1 MDKEQKLQLK
11 KIVKNPAVSWIFGV
25 SGKLKLGVL
34 LLVLLNSAI
43 SISAVAFALVLR
55 EAIDGAVSGNKMV
68 FLKFVII
75 LGLIM
80 VGQIAARG
88 VIRFLDEYV
97 RSGMENVIKTR
108 LYETILSRKY
118 SAITAFH
125 TGELLN
131 RITNDAVVVADGFVQ
146 IIPGIIAMLVKLAGA
161 AAVLFVL
168 DYRFSVIFFAGGGLV
183 LIFTTLFRRVMKK
196 LHKDV
201 QAADGV
207 LRSYLSENLG
217 SLMVLKTFGAERKS
231 IDTSKQYMD
240 KHRFMRMK
248 RNKFSN
254 ICNVGFGLV
263 MNGGY
268 IFGLCWCSFGILH
281 GSITY
286 GTLSAVLQLVDQLW
300 APLANMT
307 GYLPKFYGMLSSAER
322 CMELE
327 TLEEEHVESQ
337 FSRDY
342 CRELYKD
349 MTSIECK
356 NITFRYEDDIIL
368 ENADISIGK
377 GELITIMGNSGAG
390 KSTLLKLLLA
400 IYEPEKGTLEIKTEK
415 ESYALTEKYR
425 KMFAYV
431 PQGNFLMSGNVTSAI
446 ASLDDTSADVDMD
459 KVKAVAHIACAD
471 TFVEKLEHG
480 YDTLIGERGMGISEG
495 QAQRLA
501 IARALYTDAP
511 VLLLDEA
518 TSALDEQ
525 IEKKVLKNIREL
537 TDKTVIIVSHRK
549 AVLEV
554 CDRCVVLED
563 KHFEYWRVSYRASC
577 KCCGWQAGA

>member
-11 KIVKNPAVSWIFGV
+11 KIVKNPAMSWIFGV

-34 LLVLLNSAI
+34 FLVLLNSAI

-88 VIRFLDEYV
+88 VIRFLDHYV

-146 IIPGIIAMLVKLAGA
+146 IIPGIIAMLVKLIGA

-281 GSITY
+281 GSITC

-322 CMELE
+322 CIELE

-349 MTSIECK
+349 MTAIECK

-400 IYEPEKGTLEIKTEK
+400 IYEPEKGTLEIKTDK
-415 ESYALTEKYR
+415 ESYALTERYR

-446 ASLDDTSADVDMD
+446 ASLDDTNADVDMD

-563 KHFEYWRVSYRASC
+563 KHFE
-577 KCCGWQAGA
+577 

>member
-11 KIVKNPAVSWIFGV
+11 KIVKNPAMSWIFGV

-118 SAITAFH
+118 SAITAYH

-201 QAADGV
+201 QAADGL

-349 MTSIECK
+349 MTAIECK

-368 ENADISIGK
+368 ENADIYIGK

-471 TFVEKLEHG
+471 TFVEKLEQG

-563 KHFEYWRVSYRASC
+563 KHFE
-577 KCCGWQAGA
+577 

>member
-1 MDKEQKLQLK
+1 MDKEQKLQLN
-11 KIVKNPAVSWIFGV
+11 KIVKNPAMSWIFGV

-118 SAITAFH
+118 SAITAYH

-349 MTSIECK
+349 MTAIECK

-446 ASLDDTSADVDMD
+446 ASLDDTSVDVDMD

-563 KHFEYWRVSYRASC
+563 KHFE
-577 KCCGWQAGA
+577 

>member
-11 KIVKNPAVSWIFGV
+11 KIVKNPAMSWIFGV

-168 DYRFSVIFFAGGGLV
+168 DYRFSIIFFAGGGLV

-248 RNKFSN
+248 RNRFSN

-327 TLEEEHVESQ
+327 TL
-337 FSRDY
+337 D
-342 CRELYKD
+342 KD
-349 MTSIECK
+349 MTAIECK

-525 IEKKVLKNIREL
+525 IEKNVLKNIREL

-563 KHFEYWRVSYRASC
+563 KHFE
-577 KCCGWQAGA
+577 

>member
-11 KIVKNPAVSWIFGV
+11 KIVKNPAMSWIFGV

-118 SAITAFH
+118 SAITAYH

-248 RNKFSN
+248 KNKFSN

-349 MTSIECK
+349 MTAIECK

-446 ASLDDTSADVDMD
+446 ASLDDTNADVDMD

-563 KHFEYWRVSYRASC
+563 KHFE
-577 KCCGWQAGA
+577 

>member
-11 KIVKNPAVSWIFGV
+11 KIVKNPAMSWIFGV

-80 VGQIAARG
+80 LGQIAARG

-168 DYRFSVIFFAGGGLV
+168 DYRFSIIFFAGGGLV

-248 RNKFSN
+248 RNRFSN

-349 MTSIECK
+349 MIAIECK

-415 ESYALTEKYR
+415 ESYALTERYR

-563 KHFEYWRVSYRASC
+563 KHFE
-577 KCCGWQAGA
+577 

>member
-11 KIVKNPAVSWIFGV
+11 KIVKNPAMSWIFGV

-34 LLVLLNSAI
+34 FLVLLNSAI

-68 FLKFVII
+68 FLTFVII

-146 IIPGIIAMLVKLAGA
+146 IIPGIIAMLVKLVGA

-248 RNKFSN
+248 RNRFSN

-349 MTSIECK
+349 MTAIECK

-400 IYEPEKGTLEIKTEK
+400 IYEPEKGTLEIKTDK
-415 ESYALTEKYR
+415 ESYALTERYR

-446 ASLDDTSADVDMD
+446 ASLDDTNADVDMD

-563 KHFEYWRVSYRASC
+563 KHFE
-577 KCCGWQAGA
+577 

>member
-1 MDKEQKLQLK
+1 MDKEQKLQLN
-11 KIVKNPAVSWIFGV
+11 KIVKNPAMSWIFGV

-118 SAITAFH
+118 SAITAYH

-254 ICNVGFGLV
+254 ICNVGFRLV

-349 MTSIECK
+349 MTAIECK

-563 KHFEYWRVSYRASC
+563 KHFE
-577 KCCGWQAGA
+577 

>member
-11 KIVKNPAVSWIFGV
+11 KIVKNPAMSWIFGV

-349 MTSIECK
+349 MTAIECK

-415 ESYALTEKYR
+415 ESYALTERYR

-446 ASLDDTSADVDMD
+446 ASLDDTNADVDMD

-563 KHFEYWRVSYRASC
+563 KHFE
-577 KCCGWQAGA
+577 

>member
-1 MDKEQKLQLK
+1 MRLLQQMMVTIGIANISDCCVYYLAGSSNIVIK
-11 KIVKNPAVSWIFGV
+11 VLVFLSGSWLFLGNVMIGYIWAKFIMVHMNIPFSDIRRKIYRTIG
-25 SGKLKLGVL
+25 LIL
-34 LLVLLNSAI
+34 
-43 SISAVAFALVLR
+43 
-55 EAIDGAVSGNKMV
+55 KMV

-146 IIPGIIAMLVKLAGA
+146 IIPGIIAMLVKLVGA

-349 MTSIECK
+349 MTAIECK

-400 IYEPEKGTLEIKTEK
+400 IYEPEKGTLEIKTDK

-446 ASLDDTSADVDMD
+446 ASLDDTNADVDMD

-563 KHFEYWRVSYRASC
+563 KHFE
-577 KCCGWQAGA
+577 

>member
-11 KIVKNPAVSWIFGV
+11 KIVKNPAMSWIFGV

-80 VGQIAARG
+80 LGQIAARG

-146 IIPGIIAMLVKLAGA
+146 IIPGIIAMLVKLVGA

-349 MTSIECK
+349 MTAIECK

-400 IYEPEKGTLEIKTEK
+400 IYEPEKGTLELKTDK
-415 ESYALTEKYR
+415 ESYALTERYR

-446 ASLDDTSADVDMD
+446 ASLDDTNADVDMD

-563 KHFEYWRVSYRASC
+563 KHFE
-577 KCCGWQAGA
+577 

>member
-11 KIVKNPAVSWIFGV
+11 KIVKNPAMSWIFGV

-80 VGQIAARG
+80 LGQIAARG

-168 DYRFSVIFFAGGGLV
+168 DYRFSIIFFAGGGLV
-183 LIFTTLFRRVMKK
+183 PIFTTLFRRVMKK

-349 MTSIECK
+349 MTAIECK

-446 ASLDDTSADVDMD
+446 ASLDDTNADVDMD

-563 KHFEYWRVSYRASC
+563 KHFE
-577 KCCGWQAGA
+577 

>member
-11 KIVKNPAVSWIFGV
+11 KIVKNPAMSWIFGV
-25 SGKLKLGVL
+25 LGKLKLGVL

-231 IDTSKQYMD
+231 IDTSKHYMD

-248 RNKFSN
+248 RNRFSN

-349 MTSIECK
+349 MTAIECK

-563 KHFEYWRVSYRASC
+563 KHFE
-577 KCCGWQAGA
+577 

>member
-1 MDKEQKLQLK
+1 MDKEQKLQLN
-11 KIVKNPAVSWIFGV
+11 KIVKNPAMSWIFGV

-80 VGQIAARG
+80 LGQIAARG

-168 DYRFSVIFFAGGGLV
+168 DYRFSIIFFAGGGLV

-349 MTSIECK
+349 MTAIECK

-446 ASLDDTSADVDMD
+446 ASLDDTSVDVDMD

-563 KHFEYWRVSYRASC
+563 KHFE
-577 KCCGWQAGA
+577 

>member
-11 KIVKNPAVSWIFGV
+11 KIVKNPAMSWIFGV

-80 VGQIAARG
+80 LGQIAARG

-168 DYRFSVIFFAGGGLV
+168 DYRFSIIFFAGGGLV

-248 RNKFSN
+248 RNRFSN

-349 MTSIECK
+349 MTAIECK

-368 ENADISIGK
+368 ENADIFIGK

-415 ESYALTEKYR
+415 ESYALTERYR

-563 KHFEYWRVSYRASC
+563 KHFE
-577 KCCGWQAGA
+577 

>member
-11 KIVKNPAVSWIFGV
+11 KIVKNPAMSWIFGV
-25 SGKLKLGVL
+25 SGKLKVGVL

-349 MTSIECK
+349 MTAIECK

-368 ENADISIGK
+368 ENADIYIGK

-563 KHFEYWRVSYRASC
+563 KHFE
-577 KCCGWQAGA
+577 

>member
-1 MDKEQKLQLK
+1 MDKEQKLQLN
-11 KIVKNPAVSWIFGV
+11 KIVKNPAMSWIFGV

-97 RSGMENVIKTR
+97 RSSMENVIKTR

-146 IIPGIIAMLVKLAGA
+146 IIPGIIEMLVKLAGA

-349 MTSIECK
+349 TTAIECK

-400 IYEPEKGTLEIKTEK
+400 IYEPEKGTLEIKTDK

-446 ASLDDTSADVDMD
+446 ASLDDTNADVDMD

-563 KHFEYWRVSYRASC
+563 KHFE
-577 KCCGWQAGA
+577 

>member
-11 KIVKNPAVSWIFGV
+11 KIVKNPAMSWIFGV

-146 IIPGIIAMLVKLAGA
+146 IIPGIIAMLVKLVGA

-248 RNKFSN
+248 RNRFSN

-349 MTSIECK
+349 MTAIECK

-400 IYEPEKGTLEIKTEK
+400 IYEPEKGTLELKTDK
-415 ESYALTEKYR
+415 ESYALTERYR

-446 ASLDDTSADVDMD
+446 ASLDDSNADVDMD

-563 KHFEYWRVSYRASC
+563 KHFE
-577 KCCGWQAGA
+577 

>member
-1 MDKEQKLQLK
+1 MDKEQKLQLN
-11 KIVKNPAVSWIFGV
+11 KIVKNPAMSWIFGV

-118 SAITAFH
+118 SAIMAYH

-231 IDTSKQYMD
+231 IDTSKHYMD

-248 RNKFSN
+248 RNRFSN

-349 MTSIECK
+349 MTAIECK

-563 KHFEYWRVSYRASC
+563 KHFE
-577 KCCGWQAGA
+577 

>member
-11 KIVKNPAVSWIFGV
+11 KIVKNPAMSWIFGV

-55 EAIDGAVSGNKMV
+55 EAIDGVVSGNKMV

-146 IIPGIIAMLVKLAGA
+146 IIPGIIAMLVKLVGA

-168 DYRFSVIFFAGGGLV
+168 DYRFSVIFFAGGGIVLV
-183 LIFTTLFRRVMKK
+183 FTTLFRRVMKR

-337 FSRDY
+337 LSRDY

-349 MTSIECK
+349 MTAIECK

-563 KHFEYWRVSYRASC
+563 KHFE
-577 KCCGWQAGA
+577 

>member
-1 MDKEQKLQLK
+1 MMVTIGIANISDCCVYYLAGSSNIVIKVLVFLSGSWLFLGNVMIGYIWAKFIMVHMNIPFSDIRR
-11 KIVKNPAVSWIFGV
+11 KIYRTIG
-25 SGKLKLGVL
+25 LIL
-34 LLVLLNSAI
+34 
-43 SISAVAFALVLR
+43 
-55 EAIDGAVSGNKMV
+55 KMV

-146 IIPGIIAMLVKLAGA
+146 IIPGIIAMLVKLVGA

-349 MTSIECK
+349 MTAIECK

-400 IYEPEKGTLEIKTEK
+400 IYEPEKGTLEIKTDK
-415 ESYALTEKYR
+415 ESYALTERYR

-446 ASLDDTSADVDMD
+446 ASLDDTNADVDMD

-563 KHFEYWRVSYRASC
+563 KHFE
-577 KCCGWQAGA
+577 

>member
-11 KIVKNPAVSWIFGV
+11 KIVKNPAMSWIFGV

-34 LLVLLNSAI
+34 FLVLLNSAI

-146 IIPGIIAMLVKLAGA
+146 IIPGIIAMLVKLVGA

-207 LRSYLSENLG
+207 LRSYMSENLG

-248 RNKFSN
+248 RNRFSN

-349 MTSIECK
+349 MTAIECK

-400 IYEPEKGTLEIKTEK
+400 IYEPEKGTLEIKTDK
-415 ESYALTEKYR
+415 ESYALTERYR

-446 ASLDDTSADVDMD
+446 ASLDDTNADVDMD

-563 KHFEYWRVSYRASC
+563 KHFE
-577 KCCGWQAGA
+577 

>member
-11 KIVKNPAVSWIFGV
+11 KIVKNPAMSWIFGV

-118 SAITAFH
+118 SAITAYH

-349 MTSIECK
+349 MTAIECK

-471 TFVEKLEHG
+471 TFVEQLEHG

-563 KHFEYWRVSYRASC
+563 KHFE
-577 KCCGWQAGA
+577 

>member
-11 KIVKNPAVSWIFGV
+11 KIVKNPAMSWIFGV

-248 RNKFSN
+248 RNRFSN

-349 MTSIECK
+349 MTAIECK

-431 PQGNFLMSGNVTSAI
+431 PQGNFLMSGNVTSTI

-563 KHFEYWRVSYRASC
+563 KHFE
-577 KCCGWQAGA
+577 

>member
-11 KIVKNPAVSWIFGV
+11 KIVKNPAMSWIFGV

-118 SAITAFH
+118 SAITAYH

-131 RITNDAVVVADGFVQ
+131 RITNDAVVVADGVVQ

-281 GSITY
+281 GSIAY

-349 MTSIECK
+349 MTAIECK

-563 KHFEYWRVSYRASC
+563 KHFE
-577 KCCGWQAGA
+577 

>member
-11 KIVKNPAVSWIFGV
+11 KIVKNPAMSWIFGV

-80 VGQIAARG
+80 LGQIAARG

-168 DYRFSVIFFAGGGLV
+168 DYRFSIIFFAGGGLV

-349 MTSIECK
+349 MTAIECK

-446 ASLDDTSADVDMD
+446 ASLDDTNADVDMD

-525 IEKKVLKNIREL
+525 IEKKVLKNIREH

-563 KHFEYWRVSYRASC
+563 KHFE
-577 KCCGWQAGA
+577 

>member
-11 KIVKNPAVSWIFGV
+11 KIVKNPAMSWIFGV

-43 SISAVAFALVLR
+43 SISAVAFAIVLR

-80 VGQIAARG
+80 LGQIAARG

-146 IIPGIIAMLVKLAGA
+146 IIPGIIAMLVKLIGA

-248 RNKFSN
+248 RNRFSN

-327 TLEEEHVESQ
+327 TFEEEHVESQ

-349 MTSIECK
+349 MTAIECK

-400 IYEPEKGTLEIKTEK
+400 IYEPEKGTLELKTDK
-415 ESYALTEKYR
+415 ESYALTERYR

-446 ASLDDTSADVDMD
+446 ASLDDTNADVDMD

-563 KHFEYWRVSYRASC
+563 KHFE
-577 KCCGWQAGA
+577 

>member
-1 MDKEQKLQLK
+1 MDKEQKLQLN
-11 KIVKNPAVSWIFGV
+11 KIVKNPAMSWIFGV

-80 VGQIAARG
+80 LGQIAARG

-168 DYRFSVIFFAGGGLV
+168 DYRFSIIFFAGGGLV

-248 RNKFSN
+248 RNRFSN
-254 ICNVGFGLV
+254 ICNVGFGFV

-349 MTSIECK
+349 MTAIECK

-563 KHFEYWRVSYRASC
+563 KHFE
-577 KCCGWQAGA
+577 

>member
-11 KIVKNPAVSWIFGV
+11 KIVKNPAMSWIFGV

-118 SAITAFH
+118 SAITAYH

-349 MTSIECK
+349 MTAIECK

-400 IYEPEKGTLEIKTEK
+400 IYEPEKGTLEIKTDR

-446 ASLDDTSADVDMD
+446 ASLDDTNADVDMD

-563 KHFEYWRVSYRASC
+563 KHFE
-577 KCCGWQAGA
+577 

>member
-11 KIVKNPAVSWIFGV
+11 KIVENPAMSWIFGV

-80 VGQIAARG
+80 IGQIAARG

-146 IIPGIIAMLVKLAGA
+146 IIPGIIAMLVKLVGA

-248 RNKFSN
+248 RNRFSN

-349 MTSIECK
+349 MTAIECK

-400 IYEPEKGTLEIKTEK
+400 IYEPEKGTLELKTDK

-446 ASLDDTSADVDMD
+446 ASLDDTNADVDMD

-563 KHFEYWRVSYRASC
+563 KHFE
-577 KCCGWQAGA
+577 

>member
-1 MDKEQKLQLK
+1 MDKEQKLQLN
-11 KIVKNPAVSWIFGV
+11 KIVKNPAMSWIFGV

-80 VGQIAARG
+80 LGQIAARG

-146 IIPGIIAMLVKLAGA
+146 IIPEIIAMLVKLAGA

-168 DYRFSVIFFAGGGLV
+168 DYRFSIIFFAGGGLV

-248 RNKFSN
+248 RNRFSN

-349 MTSIECK
+349 MTAIECK

-377 GELITIMGNSGAG
+377 GELITIMGNSGTG

-525 IEKKVLKNIREL
+525 IEKNVLKNIREL

-563 KHFEYWRVSYRASC
+563 KHFE
-577 KCCGWQAGA
+577 

>member
-11 KIVKNPAVSWIFGV
+11 KIVKNPAMSWIFGV

-80 VGQIAARG
+80 LGQIAARG

-118 SAITAFH
+118 SVITAFH

-563 KHFEYWRVSYRASC
+563 KHFE
-577 KCCGWQAGA
+577 

>member
-11 KIVKNPAVSWIFGV
+11 TIVKNPAISWIFGV

-118 SAITAFH
+118 SAITAYH

-248 RNKFSN
+248 RNRFSN

-563 KHFEYWRVSYRASC
+563 KHFE
-577 KCCGWQAGA
+577 

>member
-11 KIVKNPAVSWIFGV
+11 KIAKNPAMSWIFGV

-68 FLKFVII
+68 FFKFVII

-146 IIPGIIAMLVKLAGA
+146 IIPGIIAMLVKLVGA

-248 RNKFSN
+248 RNRFSN

-349 MTSIECK
+349 MTAIECK

-400 IYEPEKGTLEIKTEK
+400 IYEPEKGTLEIKTDK
-415 ESYALTEKYR
+415 ESYALTERYR

-446 ASLDDTSADVDMD
+446 ASLDDTNADVDMD

-554 CDRCVVLED
+554 CDRCVALED
-563 KHFEYWRVSYRASC
+563 KHFE
-577 KCCGWQAGA
+577 

>member
-11 KIVKNPAVSWIFGV
+11 KIVKNPAMSWIFGV

-80 VGQIAARG
+80 LGQIAARG

-118 SAITAFH
+118 SAITAFY

-248 RNKFSN
+248 RNRFSN

-342 CRELYKD
+342 CRELYKG
-349 MTSIECK
+349 MTAIECK

-525 IEKKVLKNIREL
+525 IEKNVLKNIREL

-563 KHFEYWRVSYRASC
+563 KHFE
-577 KCCGWQAGA
+577 

>member
-11 KIVKNPAVSWIFGV
+11 KIVKNPAMSWIFGV

-349 MTSIECK
+349 MTAIECK

-446 ASLDDTSADVDMD
+446 ASLDDTNADVDMD

-563 KHFEYWRVSYRASC
+563 KHFE
-577 KCCGWQAGA
+577 

>member
-11 KIVKNPAVSWIFGV
+11 KIVKNPAMSWIFGV

-80 VGQIAARG
+80 LGQIAARG

-168 DYRFSVIFFAGGGLV
+168 DYRFSIIFFAGGGLV

-349 MTSIECK
+349 MTAIECK

-446 ASLDDTSADVDMD
+446 ASLDDTNADVDMD

-563 KHFEYWRVSYRASC
+563 KHFE
-577 KCCGWQAGA
+577 

>member
-11 KIVKNPAVSWIFGV
+11 KIVKNPAMSWIFGV

-80 VGQIAARG
+80 LGQIAARG

-248 RNKFSN
+248 RNRFSN

-349 MTSIECK
+349 MTAIECK

-431 PQGNFLMSGNVTSAI
+431 PQGNFLMSGNVTSTI

-563 KHFEYWRVSYRASC
+563 KHFE
-577 KCCGWQAGA
+577 

>member
-11 KIVKNPAVSWIFGV
+11 KIVKNPAMSWIFGV

-118 SAITAFH
+118 SAIIAYH

-349 MTSIECK
+349 MTAIECK

-415 ESYALTEKYR
+415 ESYALTERYR

-525 IEKKVLKNIREL
+525 IAKKVLKNIREL

-563 KHFEYWRVSYRASC
+563 KHFE
-577 KCCGWQAGA
+577 

>member
-1 MDKEQKLQLK
+1 MDKEQKLQLN
-11 KIVKNPAVSWIFGV
+11 KIVKNPAMSWIFGV

-183 LIFTTLFRRVMKK
+183 LVFTTLFRRVMKK

-349 MTSIECK
+349 MTAIECK

-400 IYEPEKGTLEIKTEK
+400 IYEPEKGTLELKTDK
-415 ESYALTEKYR
+415 ESYALTERYR

-446 ASLDDTSADVDMD
+446 ASLDDTNADVDMD

-563 KHFEYWRVSYRASC
+563 KHFE
-577 KCCGWQAGA
+577 